1 MFFLSRSGVAALF
14 LVPLAPLSVYLGFL
28 FPYMSGRNFFF
39 RALVL
44 VAFAAWLALW
54 FYKPAQYRPHAS
66 FLSVAVL
73 LFIALVGIGT
83 ALSPNPYFAFWSSLE
98 RMDGFISVLFLAAF
112 FFSARHLFNERAWRI
127 FFHVSLGTAL
137 AISVAALL
145 QLFGFLEIHQGGVR
159 IDASFGNASFFA
171 AYMLL
176 SAGLAFFLAVGAR
189 ALRARL
195 AYLSCFALFLFLML
209 ASATRS
215 AFIALPFALFISGI
229 AAFFQ
234 RRESIS
240 IKRFCVISL
249 ACIALFTGAFFAL
262 RHIPS
267 AVSHPLLGRIL
278 SISLTG
284 QDAEARFLSW
294 NIALP
299 GARERSFFGWGPEG
313 YRSVFV
319 KYYAPLLYGR
329 EQWFDR
335 AHNAYLDWLVQA
347 GSIGLLAY
355 LALWFGLAHAVWRRD
370 SPFAPWEKVALS
382 GMFAGYAAFNVFSF
396 DTITAAILFFS
407 FLAYAEWRFSE
418 RRQAVLQ
425 NWGGGVATAFL
436 CGGGESFAKRACRSS
451 LIVLFVTA
459 FLFIL
464 YFTIAKPAYAAYLI
478 NEGLRNSSPN
488 LDTRLAFFT
497 RAISLRTFATPEAR
511 EMLAQFAMDVR
522 DSPLRDDSRAKLI
535 TLSASELAKQIEQS
549 PTDPRYLMRL
559 GVLLNIYR
567 QYELAIPIIEQ
578 ALALSPHKQPIL
590 YELGT
595 SYLNLKQFDKAAE
608 VFKFTAELLPE
619 NQDEESKKLYA
630 VALIY
635 AGKVTEAETYLTRIF
650 GTAEPLES
658 RLADAYAR
666 IGQKNKAERIL
677 QLIEEREELERKV
690 IHTSQ

>member
-1 MFFLSRSGVAALF
+1 MNTHLLSRAGAGALF
-14 LVPLAPLSVYLGFL
+14 LVPLAPLMVYLGFL

-44 VAFAAWLALW
+44 VAFAAWLVLW
-54 FYKPAQYRPHAS
+54 FYKPEQYRPHKS
-66 FLSVAVL
+66 FLSVAIL
-73 LFIALVGIGT
+73 SFIALVGIGT

-98 RMDGFISVLFLAAF
+98 RMDGLISVLFLAAF
-112 FFSARHLFNERAWRI
+112 FFSARGLLDARHWKI
-127 FFHVSLGTAL
+127 FFHISLGTAL
-137 AISVAALL
+137 AVSFVAVL
-145 QLFGFLEIHQGGVR
+145 QLLGVLAIHQGGVR
-159 IDASFGNASFFA
+159 IDGTFGNASFFA

-189 ALRARL
+189 ASRARL
-195 AYLSCFALFLFLML
+195 AYLSCAVPFLFLML

-215 AFIALPFALFISGI
+215 AFVALPFALLISGI

-234 RRESIS
+234 RMESIS

-249 ACIALFTGAFFAL
+249 ACIALFTGAFIAL
-262 RHIPS
+262 KQIPS

-294 NIALP
+294 NIALQ
-299 GARERSFFGWGPEG
+299 GAREQPLFGWGPEG
-313 YRSVFV
+313 FRHVFV
-319 KYYAPLLYGR
+319 KYYDPRLYGR

-335 AHNAYLDWLVQA
+335 AHNTYLDWLVQA

-355 LALWFGLAHAVWRRD
+355 LALWFGLAHAVWHRD
-370 SPFAPWEKVALS
+370 SPFSPWEKVTLS

-396 DTITAAILFFS
+396 DTVTASILFFA

-425 NWGGGVATAFL
+425 STPP
-436 CGGGESFAKRACRSS
+436 FAKRACRSS

-459 FLFIL
+459 FLFIF
-464 YFTIAKPAYAAYLI
+464 YFTIAKPAYAAHLI
-478 NEGLRNSSPN
+478 NEGLRNPSPV
-488 LDTRLAFFT
+488 LETRLAFFT

-511 EMLAQFAMDVR
+511 EMLMQFAVDVR
-522 DSPLRDDSRAKLI
+522 DAPLRDDSRAKLL
-535 TLSASELAKQIEQS
+535 TLAASELAKQIEQS
-549 PTDPRYLMRL
+549 PKDPRYAMRL

-567 QYELAIPIIEQ
+567 QYEIAIPIIEQ
-578 ALALSPHKQPIL
+578 ALALSPRKQPIL

-608 VFKFTAELLPE
+608 VFKFAAELLPE

-635 AGKVTEAETYLTRIF
+635 AGKVTEAETYLIRIF
-650 GTAEPLES
+650 GTTEPLES

-666 IGQKNKAERIL
+666 IGQKDKSERIL
-677 QLIEEREELERKV
+677 WLIREREELEKKVKV